1 MRGHIVKVTTG
12 GRSLEEYLKG
22 CNQTGQGLE
31 AYLGEHSDGL
41 RFHRYADGT
50 KCSSKRLR
58 DGGLEMLLDGRDPD
72 SGELLKSFR
81 AGNVRAYEIPL
92 NDSKDLD
99 VASVVYGDVREA
111 RMKAQARGEEA
122 VRRFLAER
130 LTVRLRCGDGR
141 RRWVRPDEVM
151 FVSATHFTSRAG
163 DPELHRHL
171 ELINRVRV
179 GDEWYSIDS
188 SRLFGMYENIR
199 SVYETT
205 VYGDAGLCDAM
216 AAHGMTL
223 DMQGR
228 VPELGNAS
236 DVFSK
241 RRDAINARM
250 AELVDEWRAAHAD
263 GMRRVRDPGTGDVVG
278 MVGYGTV
285 AEPDERTLMRLR
297 LQAWADTRQA
307 KGRWNTRVD
316 YGAWNEELRAAGYD
330 IPAMLAGAAADPRP
344 RAVGFGADAVR
355 RCAVAAV
362 AALREMNSAWS
373 LEQLEVAAYDQVRL
387 TGATGTRDEL
397 QALAEGIRDRAREL
411 CVMLSEDPRA
421 RAGWVKSLTCRAVVE
436 CEDELKGRLAARGVE
451 ETANPRLDDLAER
464 YTLDAGQREA
474 VETICK
480 GDPLAVVEG
489 AAGAGKTHML
499 NAVNDYCRENGK
511 RLVIATPT
519 QKAALVVG
527 EEVGTGTGTLMRLLE
542 AYGWRNDETD
552 PEHPWYRVAEGQSD
566 HRGNTYRGVPDEYRL
581 DRDTF
586 LVVDE
591 AGMMDQ
597 DQALALLRVADETG
611 ARLTLVGDTMQ
622 LNAVGRGGVMQ
633 LAERYTGNVVAM
645 RDVHRFKDPDYAA
658 YTIRL
663 RERTPANAERLAG
676 ELFDRGM
683 VRHWDSDEATV
694 NAIAAA
700 WMEHPDTTISTVTNR
715 QAAEV
720 NRAIQRLR
728 LDAGQLGDERCASM
742 IDGQEIHVGDIVMT
756 RRNDNH
762 IGVANRQTFA
772 VLGIDERSGMLVG
785 DGKRTYRLPAEYVAE
800 AVQLGYAST
809 TYGAQGVTSGH
820 AIFYAAEGASGAD
833 AYVALTRGKT
843 GNQVFMTAGGDED
856 ALDTLTRIIARD
868 KGDKG
873 LEAAENSLREQ
884 IEQMAEPVD
893 AGLNAEESS
902 ELRDLD
908 RWLQER
914 KTGLLQGADRR
925 VWASEPLPELHAE
938 IEREQRRAGEL
949 SERIRDMRDQYDT
962 ARSRAEHVADDYRD
976 RLRELSDEC
985 GAALDAETARL
996 ERDMADDWRDVHR
1009 LLERHHEDETE
1020 RLRLTDRNEPGYRSF
1035 VMGRRRLAGEATERA
1050 NQSLMRYQAARA
1062 EFEDRWHIGYGEYRS
1077 SHELRAALARAR
1089 AEETPAVTDLRD
1101 RMRDLEHERERDPEI
1116 SAPERL
1122 RARVQELGN
1131 EYEEV
1136 LRTNADRRSMAD
1148 IRQAETLG
1156 DRARLAALRDMRRPD
1171 AIDEYNSVLG
1181 RLEEGWGRGFWNE
1194 LTGFREEH
1202 PNWGGWAMPVL
1213 RNDQFNYRDE
1223 FEPYFKEP
1231 EDIRYRDDAVLGTLV
1246 ETAAYQRL
1254 DRDQL
1259 RTMTP
1264 RQIDQATR
1272 KLRKSLEVREHD
1284 RTAIDQAWQ
1293 DAPRGEQI
1301 TNDLA
1306 ELERALGHRP
1316 GWADYTAMLRER
1328 ETEHLLGYDDSQP
1341 SISYDADPFQATPTW
1356 SAGAGHGAGYGAG
1369 I

>member
-1 MRGHIVKVTTG
+1 
-12 GRSLEEYLKG
+12 
-22 CNQTGQGLE
+22 
-31 AYLGEHSDGL
+31 
-41 RFHRYADGT
+41 
-50 KCSSKRLR
+50 
-58 DGGLEMLLDGRDPD
+58 
-72 SGELLKSFR
+72 
-81 AGNVRAYEIPL
+81 
-92 NDSKDLD
+92 
-99 VASVVYGDVREA
+99 
-111 RMKAQARGEEA
+111 
-122 VRRFLAER
+122 
-130 LTVRLRCGDGR
+130 
-141 RRWVRPDEVM
+141 
-151 FVSATHFTSRAG
+151 
-163 DPELHRHL
+163 
-171 ELINRVRV
+171 
-179 GDEWYSIDS
+179 
-188 SRLFGMYENIR
+188 
-199 SVYETT
+199 
-205 VYGDAGLCDAM
+205 
-216 AAHGMTL
+216 
-223 DMQGR
+223 
-228 VPELGNAS
+228 
-236 DVFSK
+236 
-241 RRDAINARM
+241 
-250 AELVDEWRAAHAD
+250 
-263 GMRRVRDPGTGDVVG
+263 
-278 MVGYGTV
+278 
-285 AEPDERTLMRLR
+285 
-297 LQAWADTRQA
+297 
-307 KGRWNTRVD
+307 
-316 YGAWNEELRAAGYD
+316 
-330 IPAMLAGAAADPRP
+330 
-344 RAVGFGADAVR
+344 
-355 RCAVAAV
+355 
-362 AALREMNSAWS
+362 
-373 LEQLEVAAYDQVRL
+373 
-387 TGATGTRDEL
+387 
-397 QALAEGIRDRAREL
+397 
-411 CVMLSEDPRA
+411 
-421 RAGWVKSLTCRAVVE
+421 
-436 CEDELKGRLAARGVE
+436 
-451 ETANPRLDDLAER
+451 
-464 YTLDAGQREA
+464 
-474 VETICK
+474 
-480 GDPLAVVEG
+480 
-489 AAGAGKTHML
+489 
-499 NAVNDYCRENGK
+499 
-511 RLVIATPT
+511 
-519 QKAALVVG
+519 
-527 EEVGTGTGTLMRLLE
+527 
-542 AYGWRNDETD
+542 
-552 PEHPWYRVAEGQSD
+552 
-566 HRGNTYRGVPDEYRL
+566 
-581 DRDTF
+581 
-586 LVVDE
+586 
-591 AGMMDQ
+591 
-597 DQALALLRVADETG
+597 
-611 ARLTLVGDTMQ
+611 
-622 LNAVGRGGVMQ
+622 
-633 LAERYTGNVVAM
+633 
-645 RDVHRFKDPDYAA
+645 
-658 YTIRL
+658 
-663 RERTPANAERLAG
+663 
-676 ELFDRGM
+676 
-683 VRHWDSDEATV
+683 
-694 NAIAAA
+694 
-700 WMEHPDTTISTVTNR
+700 
-715 QAAEV
+715 
-720 NRAIQRLR
+720 
-728 LDAGQLGDERCASM
+728 
-742 IDGQEIHVGDIVMT
+742 
-756 RRNDNH
+756 
-762 IGVANRQTFA
+762 
-772 VLGIDERSGMLVG
+772 
-785 DGKRTYRLPAEYVAE
+785 
-800 AVQLGYAST
+800 
-809 TYGAQGVTSGH
+809 
-820 AIFYAAEGASGAD
+820 
-833 AYVALTRGKT
+833 
-843 GNQVFMTAGGDED
+843 MTAGGDED

-873 LEAAENSLREQ
+873 LEAAENNLREQ

-976 RLRELSDEC
+976 RLRELSDKC

-1077 SHELRAALARAR
+1077 NHELRIASARAK

-1131 EYEEV
+1131 ECEEV

-1213 RNDQFNYRDE
+1213 RNDQFNYNGE

-1316 GWADYTAMLRER
+1316 GWVDYTAMLRER
-1328 ETEHLLGYDDSQP
+1328 ETEYLLGYDSHP

-1356 SAGAGHGAGYGAG
+1356 SAGAGHGAGYGAR

>member
-1 MRGHIVKVTTG
+1 MG
-12 GRSLEEYLKG
+12 
-22 CNQTGQGLE
+22 
-31 AYLGEHSDGL
+31 
-41 RFHRYADGT
+41 
-50 KCSSKRLR
+50 
-58 DGGLEMLLDGRDPD
+58 
-72 SGELLKSFR
+72 
-81 AGNVRAYEIPL
+81 
-92 NDSKDLD
+92 
-99 VASVVYGDVREA
+99 
-111 RMKAQARGEEA
+111 
-122 VRRFLAER
+122 
-130 LTVRLRCGDGR
+130 
-141 RRWVRPDEVM
+141 
-151 FVSATHFTSRAG
+151 
-163 DPELHRHL
+163 
-171 ELINRVRV
+171 
-179 GDEWYSIDS
+179 
-188 SRLFGMYENIR
+188 
-199 SVYETT
+199 
-205 VYGDAGLCDAM
+205 
-216 AAHGMTL
+216 
-223 DMQGR
+223 
-228 VPELGNAS
+228 
-236 DVFSK
+236 
-241 RRDAINARM
+241 
-250 AELVDEWRAAHAD
+250 
-263 GMRRVRDPGTGDVVG
+263 
-278 MVGYGTV
+278 
-285 AEPDERTLMRLR
+285 
-297 LQAWADTRQA
+297 
-307 KGRWNTRVD
+307 
-316 YGAWNEELRAAGYD
+316 
-330 IPAMLAGAAADPRP
+330 
-344 RAVGFGADAVR
+344 
-355 RCAVAAV
+355 
-362 AALREMNSAWS
+362 
-373 LEQLEVAAYDQVRL
+373 EVADV
-387 TGATGTRDEL
+387 
-397 QALAEGIRDRAREL
+397 
-411 CVMLSEDPRA
+411 P
-421 RAGWVKSLTCRAVVE
+421 
-436 CEDELKGRLAARGVE
+436 ARGVE

-519 QKAALVVG
+519 QKAALVAG

-542 AYGWRNDETD
+542 AY
-552 PEHPWYRVAEGQSD
+552 PWYRVAEGQSD

-658 YTIRL
+658 YNIRL

-772 VLGIDERSGMLVG
+772 VLGIDER
-785 DGKRTYRLPAEYVAE
+785 LPAEYVAE

-873 LEAAENSLREQ
+873 LEAAENNLREQ

-976 RLRELSDEC
+976 RLRELSDKC
-985 GAALDAETARL
+985 GAALDSETARL

-1077 SHELRAALARAR
+1077 NHELRIASARAK

-1202 PNWGGWAMPVL
+1202 PNWGGWAMP
-1213 RNDQFNYRDE
+1213 E

-1316 GWADYTAMLRER
+1316 GWVDYTAMLRER
-1328 ETEHLLGYDDSQP
+1328 ETEYLLGYDSHP

>member
-12 GRSLEEYLKG
+12 GRALEAYLKG
-22 CNQTGQGLE
+22 CNQAGRDLE
-31 AYLGEHSDGL
+31 AYLEAHGGEL
-41 RFHRYADGT
+41 RFSRSVNGVMRPAT
-50 KCSSKRLR
+50 RLR
-58 DGGLEMLLDGRDPD
+58 EGGLTMLLEGRDPD
-72 SGELLKSFR
+72 DGATLKEFR
-81 AGNVRAYEIPL
+81 AGNIRAYEIPL

-99 VASVVYGDVREA
+99 VASVVYGDVRRA
-111 RMKAQARGEEA
+111 RMAAQERGEEA
-122 VRRFLAER
+122 VKRFLAER
-130 LTVRLRCGDGR
+130 LTVRLRCGDGK

-250 AELVDEWRAAHAD
+250 AELVDEWKAAHAD
-263 GMRRVRDPGTGDVVG
+263 GMRRVRDPETGEVVG

-285 AEPDERTLMRLR
+285 AEPDERTMMRLR

-330 IPAMLAGAAADPRP
+330 IPAMLDGAAADPRP

-362 AALREMNSAWS
+362 AALRETNSAWS

-397 QALAEGIRDRAREL
+397 QALAEGIRDRAKEL

-421 RAGWVKSLTCRAVVE
+421 RAGWVKSLTCRSVVE
-436 CEDELKGRLAARGVE
+436 CEDEIKGRLAARGVE

-499 NAVNDYCRENGK
+499 NAVNDFCRENGK

-519 QKAALVVG
+519 QKAALVAG

-542 AYGWRNDETD
+542 AYGWRHDETD
-552 PEHPWYRVAEGQSD
+552 PEHPWYRVAEGQAD

-683 VRHWDSDEATV
+683 VRHRDSDEATV

-728 LDAGQLGDERCASM
+728 LDAGQLGDERCSSM

-756 RRNDNH
+756 RRNDKH
-762 IGVANRQTFA
+762 IGVANRQTFT

-785 DGKRTYRLPAEYVAE
+785 DGKRTYRLPSEYVAE

-820 AIFYAAEGASGAD
+820 AIFYATEGASGAD

-843 GNQVFMTAGGDED
+843 GNQVFMTAGSDED
-856 ALDTLTRIIARD
+856 ARDSLTRIIARD

-873 LEAAENSLREQ
+873 LEAAANSLREQ
-884 IEQMAEPVD
+884 IEQMPAAVLDPDE
-893 AGLNAEESS
+893 LS
-902 ELRDLD
+902 ELSELD
-908 RWLQER
+908 Q
-914 KTGLLQGADRR
+914 
-925 VWASEPLPELHAE
+925 WASDQARDMSQRIERPEWFTEDLADLHAE
-938 IEREQRRAGEL
+938 MERDQRLAKELKASIRNAGEQYERRERRAIQIAEDYRRRIAEVTGWREQARRDVTKDIKQ
-949 SERIRDMRDQYDT
+949 R
-962 ARSRAEHVADDYRD
+962 
-976 RLRELSDEC
+976 
-985 GAALDAETARL
+985 
-996 ERDMADDWRDVHR
+996 MADDWETVDKLQRQVY
-1009 LLERHHEDETE
+1009 ECEDAK
-1020 RLRLTDRNEPGYRSF
+1020 LRLTDKNDPNYLHL
-1035 VMGRRRLAGEATERA
+1035 VIGRQQRVREASDRLIRA
-1050 NQSLMRYQAARA
+1050 QWSLADA
-1062 EFEDRWHIGYGEYRS
+1062 EQRFEDQWGISYRDFRNRPEKRDS
-1077 SHELRAALARAR
+1077 ATTSK
-1089 AEETPAVTDLRD
+1089 AEESPRVTALREKIRGLEQERDRNPEITAPKRTRSQMQRLEWRLKSIETNIPIRSGVARLRD
-1101 RMRDLEHERERDPEI
+1101 A
-1116 SAPERL
+1116 SALPDSERL
-1122 RARVQELGN
+1122 
-1131 EYEEV
+1131 
-1136 LRTNADRRSMAD
+1136 D
-1148 IRQAETLG
+1148 
-1156 DRARLAALRDMRRPD
+1156 ALRDLRRPS
-1171 AIDEYNSVLG
+1171 AIKEYNHVAREIAAGDSA
-1181 RLEEGWGRGFWNE
+1181 GFWKNV
-1194 LTGFREEH
+1194 TDHQRNY
-1202 PNWGGWAMPVL
+1202 PAWAGWAMPILEAGQYDDPWSDKVL
-1213 RNDQFNYRDE
+1213 FR
-1223 FEPYFKEP
+1223 K
-1231 EDIRYRDDAVLGTLV
+1231 DAVLGTLV
-1246 ETAAYQRL
+1246 ERASYEQL
-1254 DRDQL
+1254 DRQQL
-1259 RTMTP
+1259 DSMTP
-1264 RQIDQATR
+1264 RQIEQATD
-1272 KLRKSLEVREHD
+1272 KLRECLEVRSSE
-1284 RTAIDQAWQ
+1284 IDAVSEAW
-1293 DAPRGEQI
+1293 DNIPGSGQI
-1301 TNDLA
+1301 GKDLA
-1306 ELERALGHRP
+1306 ALEQHLGHRP
-1316 GWADYTAMLRER
+1316 NWADYTSLLRKR
-1328 ETEHLLGYDDSQP
+1328 ETERVMEERADMQYNATHYTSRPFTASTP
-1341 SISYDADPFQATPTW
+1341 SASR
-1356 SAGAGHGAGYGAG
+1356 GAGYGAG